1 MRFRPGGGSLTSA
14 TEATA
19 ATAFVTE
26 VATATAAIA
35 IAEAATV
42 SITIAKSA
50 ATAIAIAKS
59 TTTTT
64 TTATAAWLRR
74 GRGTVELKL
83 SCHRLAAILRELER
97 EVLAF
102 GQRVDSS
109 FRQCGDVHEHIC
121 SAAVR

>member
-1 MRFRPGGGSLTSA
+1 M
-14 TEATA
+14 
-19 ATAFVTE
+19 TE
-26 VATATAAIA
+26 VATATAANA
-35 IAEAATV
+35 ITETATV
-42 SITIAKSA
+42 AITIAKSA

-59 TTTTT
+59 TTTT
-64 TTATAAWLRR
+64 AWLRR

-97 EVLAF
+97 EMLAF
-102 GQRVDSS
+102 GQRVDSR